1 MTIPEDS
8 LTLSKVKRVPDKM
21 NFHQLLIFH
30 KSGICIY
37 KLDLSNFYLINEEQL
52 ISSYFTALMSF
63 TKELVGTEIKAIE
76 MSKNLKIV
84 ILIRNNFYYV
94 ILCDS
99 IENMDLI
106 SDVISKLNAH
116 FTQYIEKNG
125 IQTDIEFVNDPDLDI
140 SMEEI
145 INNHLS
151 NEFDLIKEEK
161 IIKFLKDLKYDDQ
174 INGIIFLTDLG
185 QVIYSSINKVL
196 LKKFLKEIEFRVK
209 ICNNSILKLFYT
221 SKDNELIYSEYIL
234 NKYFIILIFDS
245 KIRFGIAEFCLQKI
259 VKTIEGCLT
268 S

>member
-8 LTLSKVKRVPDKM
+8 LALSKIKRVPDKM
-21 NFHQLLIFH
+21 NFHQILIFH
-30 KSGICIY
+30 RSGICIY
-37 KLDLSNFYLINEEQL
+37 KLDLSNFYLIDEEQL

-84 ILIRNNFYYV
+84 ILMRNEFNYV
-94 ILCDS
+94 VLCDS
-99 IENMDLI
+99 IENKALI
-106 SDVISKLNAH
+106 SDLISKLNTH
-116 FTQYIEKNG
+116 FVQYIEKNE
-125 IQTDIEFVNDPDLDI
+125 IQTDIEFITDSELDV

-145 INNHLS
+145 IKNHLS
-151 NEFDLIKEEK
+151 NEFDLVKEEK
-161 IIKFLKDLKYDDQ
+161 IINFLKDLKYDDQ

-185 QVIYSSINKVL
+185 QVIYSSIKKMM

-209 ICNNSILKLFYT
+209 ICNNNILKLFYT
-221 SKDNELIYSEYIL
+221 SKDGELIYSEYIL

-259 VKTIEGCLT
+259 VKTIEKCLN